1 MIMVSDHDTRGQVSV
16 LVNADTGDGLD
27 LHGPRCCQKPCRGL
41 RSMFPLTVKGEEA
54 TFCSGID
61 DCRLRVERDTECPVQ
76 GMNHSVS
83 TPTPTS
89 RTP

>member
-41 RSMFPLTVKGEEA
+41 RSMFPLTVKAREA
-54 TFCSGID
+54 KDSIIFKG
-61 DCRLRVERDTECPVQ
+61 LKTESFTMFQ
-76 GMNHSVS
+76 SSSQYMGN
-83 TPTPTS
+83 TTITS
-89 RTP
+89 